1 MHFCPCLLSQ
11 SLNLM
16 QHVLILEV
24 YAADGGCARSQRSMV
39 ATPMHATDDRAT
51 SETLVLLDVFVAK
64 APYIA

>member
-1 MHFCPCLLSQ
+1 
-11 SLNLM
+11 M